1 MDALAQSRL
10 GIWLSGTL
18 GQEVRISHASKL
30 SGGAIQENWLVE
42 TVMGGAGRALV
53 IRKDA
58 AATLSVSHSRADE
71 FALITVAH
79 KAGVLVPEP
88 LAFCD
93 DASVLGG
100 PFAVMAKVDG
110 VGLGPRIVKDMA
122 LGGDRDALTMRLGRE
137 LALIHAVRPPQGDLA
152 FLGVPPANPALAE
165 IGQMR
170 AALDAM
176 QAKRPA
182 LEWAMRWAERH
193 VPPPDRI
200 TLCHRDFRTGNY
212 MVDAH
217 GLTAILDWEF
227 AGWGDPIC
235 DIGWF
240 CARCWRFG
248 RGDLEAGGIGT
259 RADFHKGY
267 EAAGGGPVSPQAVFF
282 WEVMAHVR
290 WAVIALQQGVR
301 HSSGIEFS
309 LELALTGR
317 ITAEL
322 ENALLDMT
330 PPAIWTHA

>member
-1 MDALAQSRL
+1 METLAQSRL
-10 GIWLSGTL
+10 GVWLSGAL
-18 GQEVRISHASKL
+18 GQEVTISHASKL
-30 SGGAIQENWLVE
+30 SGGAIQENWLIDAVID
-42 TVMGGAGRALV
+42 GAERPLV
-53 IRKDA
+53 VRKNA

-79 KAGVLVPEP
+79 RAGVLVPEP
-88 LAFCD
+88 VAFCD

-100 PFAVMAKVDG
+100 PFAVMAKVEG

-122 LGGDRDALTMRLGRE
+122 LGGDRETLTERLGRE
-137 LALIHAVRPPQGDLA
+137 LALIHAVRPPRQDLA
-152 FLGVPPANPALAE
+152 FLGAPPANPALAE

-170 AALDAM
+170 AALEAM
-176 QAKRPA
+176 QAHRPA

-193 VPPPDRI
+193 VPLPDQI

-212 MVDAH
+212 MVDAS

-248 RGDLEAGGIGT
+248 RTDLEGGGIGT
-259 RADFHKGY
+259 RAAFHRGY
-267 EAAGGGPVSPQAVFF
+267 EAAGGCPVGTQAVFF

-290 WAVIALQQGVR
+290 WAVIALQQGER
-301 HSSGIEFS
+301 HSSGAEFS
-309 LELALTGR
+309 LEHALTGR
-317 ITAEL
+317 IAAEL
-322 ENALLDMT
+322 EHAVLTMT
-330 PPAIWTHA
+330 TPDTWRLT